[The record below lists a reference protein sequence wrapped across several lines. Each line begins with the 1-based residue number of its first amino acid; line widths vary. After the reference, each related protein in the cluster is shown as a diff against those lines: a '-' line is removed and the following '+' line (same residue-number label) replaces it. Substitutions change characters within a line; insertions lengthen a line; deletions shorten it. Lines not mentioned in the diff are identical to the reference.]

1 MSAAH
6 HNLSIRL
13 AAIDDL
19 PRIVEIYNQ
28 SIAGKQA
35 TADLQPVSVADRQA
49 WFDAHTGNRPLVVAQ
64 TRSETRSETS
74 SQTSLGEIIG
84 WGSLSDLY
92 ARPAYHISTEISIYV
107 ADEAKGQGVGKA
119 LVNYLIEVAPSCGVQ
134 QVVALIFAHNTPS
147 LAMFEKLG
155 FESWGKFKQVCDMQG
170 FIADVVILGK
180 SVN

>member
-64 TRSETRSETS
+64 TRSETSSE
-74 SQTSLGEIIG
+74 TSLGEIIG

-107 ADEAKGQGVGKA
+107 AEEAKGQGVGKA
-119 LVNYLIEVAPSCGVQ
+119 LVNYLIQVAPSCGVQ

-147 LAMFEKLG
+147 LAMFDRLG

>member
-13 AAIDDL
+13 ATIDDL

-64 TRSETRSETS
+64 TRSETSSE
-74 SQTSLGEIIG
+74 TSLGEIIG

-107 ADEAKGQGVGKA
+107 AEEAKGQGVGKA
-119 LVNYLIEVAPSCGVQ
+119 LVNYLIQIAPSCGVQ

>member
-13 AAIDDL
+13 ATIDDL

-64 TRSETRSETS
+64 TRSETSSE
-74 SQTSLGEIIG
+74 TSLGEIIG

-107 ADEAKGQGVGKA
+107 AQEAKGQGVGKA

-155 FESWGKFKQVCDMQG
+155 FEPWGKFKQVCDMQG

>member
-64 TRSETRSETS
+64 TSSETS
-74 SQTSLGEIIG
+74 SQTSLGEIVG

-107 ADEAKGQGVGKA
+107 AEEAKGQGVGKA
-119 LVNYLIEVAPSCGVQ
+119 LVNYLIQLAPSCGVQ

-147 LAMFEKLG
+147 LAMFDRLG
-155 FESWGKFKQVCDMQG
+155 FEPWGKFKQVCDMKG

-180 SVN
+180 SVD

>member
-64 TRSETRSETS
+64 TRSETS

-107 ADEAKGQGVGKA
+107 AEEAKGQGVGKA

-134 QVVALIFAHNTPS
+134 QVVALIFAHDTPS
-147 LAMFEKLG
+147 LAMFDRLG
-155 FESWGKFKQVCDMQG
+155 FETWGKFKQVCDMKG

-180 SVN
+180 SVD

>member
-6 HNLSIRL
+6 HNLRIRL

-49 WFDAHTGNRPLVVAQ
+49 WFDVHTGNRPLVVAQ
-64 TRSETRSETS
+64 TSCETS
-74 SQTSLGEIIG
+74 SQISLGEIIG

-107 ADEAKGQGVGKA
+107 AEEAKGQGVGKA
-119 LVNYLIEVAPSCGVQ
+119 LVNYLLKIAPSCGVQ

-147 LAMFEKLG
+147 LAMFGKLG
-155 FESWGKFKQVCDMQG
+155 FEPWGKFKQVCDMKS

-180 SVN
+180 SVD

>member
-35 TADLQPVSVADRQA
+35 TADLQPVTVADRQA

-64 TRSETRSETS
+64 TRSETS
-74 SQTSLGEIIG
+74 SQTSLGEIVG

-107 ADEAKGQGVGKA
+107 AEEAKGQGVGKA
-119 LVNYLIEVAPSCGVQ
+119 LVNYLIQVAPSCGVQ

-147 LAMFEKLG
+147 LAMFDRLG

-180 SVN
+180 SVD

>member
-1 MSAAH
+1 MSASH

-64 TRSETRSETS
+64 TSSETS
-74 SQTSLGEIIG
+74 SQTSLGEIVG

-147 LAMFEKLG
+147 LAMFGKLG
-155 FESWGKFKQVCDMQG
+155 FEPWGKFKQVCDMNG

-180 SVN
+180 SVA

>member
-13 AAIDDL
+13 ATIDDL

-64 TRSETRSETS
+64 TSSETS
-74 SQTSLGEIIG
+74 SETSLGEIIG

-119 LVNYLIEVAPSCGVQ
+119 LVNYLIQIAPSCGVQ

-147 LAMFEKLG
+147 LAMFDRLG
-155 FESWGKFKQVCDMQG
+155 FEPWGKFKQVCDMKG

-180 SVN
+180 SVD

>member
-6 HNLSIRL
+6 NNLSIRL

-64 TRSETRSETS
+64 T
-74 SQTSLGEIIG
+74 SLDEIVG

-107 ADEAKGQGVGKA
+107 AEEAKGQGVGKA

-147 LAMFEKLG
+147 LAMFDRLG
-155 FESWGKFKQVCDMQG
+155 FEPWGKFKQVCDMKG